1 MPGQRSHAHSH
12 SHPHHTSARA
22 LRYSLLAT
30 LVYVLVTLVAG
41 LRAHSLALLS
51 ESGHNVTDLLA
62 LLLSWVA
69 VFIQGRPPSMTK
81 TYGYHRAGVLAA
93 FINALTLVA
102 ISFYIL
108 YEAVLRLTH
117 PVEVHATIMIWVA
130 AAGLLMNGTISWFL
144 FREAHD
150 VNIRSAFIHQLGDT
164 LSTAAVIAGGW
175 GILLTG
181 RHWIDPALSIGIGC
195 LILWSSLGII
205 RETLN
210 ILLEGAPAGIS
221 VHQIVLNLCEL
232 PGVDDVHDVHVWSIG
247 SDNHALSC
255 HVRIADMPISECEEI
270 LRRVTE
276 LLASRFHIHHTTIQ
290 FENALCTIHP
300 GCVVP
305 VGTVGR
311 SDRFSDPG

>member
-1 MPGQRSHAHSH
+1 MSS
-12 SHPHHTSARA
+12 RA

-30 LVYVLVTLVAG
+30 FVYVLVTLVAG

-69 VFIQGRPPSMTK
+69 VFIQTRPPSATK

-102 ISFYIL
+102 IAFYIF
-108 YEAVLRLTH
+108 YEAVMRLSH
-117 PVEVHATIMIWVA
+117 PVEVHPKIMIWVA
-130 AAGLLMNGTISWFL
+130 AAGVAMNGAISWFL
-144 FREAHD
+144 FRAAHD
-150 VNIRSAFIHQLGDT
+150 VNIRSAFVHQLGDT
-164 LSTAAVIAGGW
+164 LSTAAVIVGGW
-175 GILLTG
+175 AILLTG

-210 ILLEGAPAGIS
+210 ILLEGTPRGLS
-221 VHQIVLNLCEL
+221 VPQIVLSLNAIN
-232 PGVDDVHDVHVWSIG
+232 GVEDVHDIHVWSIG
-247 SDNHALSC
+247 SNNHALSC
-255 HVRIADMPISECEEI
+255 HVRIADMPLSETEDI
-270 LRRVTE
+270 LRKMTE
-276 LLASRFHIHHTTIQ
+276 LLAREYHIHHTTIQ
-290 FENALCTIHP
+290 FENVLCTIHP

-305 VGTVGR
+305 VGVPR
-311 SDRFSDPG
+311 PQERIPGGN

>member
-1 MPGQRSHAHSH
+1 M
-12 SHPHHTSARA
+12 
-22 LRYSLLAT
+22 RYSLIAT
-30 LVYVLVTLVAG
+30 SVYVVVTLVAG
-41 LRAHSLALLS
+41 MRAHSLALLS
-51 ESGHNVTDLLA
+51 EAGHNFTDLLA
-62 LLLSWVA
+62 LLLSSVA
-69 VFIQGRPPSMTK
+69 VFVQGRPRSLTK
-81 TYGYHRAGVLAA
+81 TYGYHRAGVIAA

-102 ISFYIL
+102 IAFYIL

-117 PVEVHATIMIWVA
+117 PVEVHAGIMIWVA
-130 AAGLLMNGTISWFL
+130 AAGLVMNGTISFFL

-150 VNIRSAFIHQLGDT
+150 LNIRSAFIHQLGDT
-164 LSTAAVIAGGW
+164 LSTAAVIVGGW
-175 GILLTG
+175 SILLTG

-210 ILLEGAPAGIS
+210 ILLEGAPPGIS
-221 VHQIVLNLCEL
+221 VEQIVVNMSEVR
-232 PGVDDVHDVHVWSIG
+232 GVEDVHDVHVWSIG

-255 HVRIADMPISECEEI
+255 HVRIADMPLSESEEI

-311 SDRFSDPG
+311 TDRFSDQS

>member
-1 MPGQRSHAHSH
+1 MQGQPSHAHSH
-12 SHPHHTSARA
+12 SHHHGSGRA
-22 LRYSLLAT
+22 LRYSLIAT
-30 LVYVLVTLVAG
+30 SIYVLVTLVAG

-51 ESGHNVTDLLA
+51 EAGHNFTDLLA
-62 LLLSWVA
+62 LLLSSVA
-69 VFIQGRPPSMTK
+69 VLVQGRPPSLTK
-81 TYGYHRAGVLAA
+81 TYGYHRAGVIAA

-102 ISFYIL
+102 IGFYII

-117 PVEVHATIMIWVA
+117 PVDVHAGIMIWVA
-130 AAGLLMNGTISWFL
+130 AVGVVMNGAISWFL

-150 VNIRSAFIHQLGDT
+150 LNIRSVFIHQLGDT
-164 LSTAAVIAGGW
+164 FSTAAVIVGGW
-175 GILLTG
+175 SILLTG
-181 RHWIDPALSIGIGC
+181 RHWIDPALSIGIAC

-221 VHQIVLNLCEL
+221 VEQIVVDLSGIG
-232 PGVDDVHDVHVWSIG
+232 GVEDVHDVHVWSIG

-255 HVRIADMPISECEEI
+255 HVRIADMPLSESEEI

-311 SDRFSDPG
+311 TDRFSDQN